1 LLGYATISEDQ
12 KGPKRIKS
20 VVSGRLELVGVRI
33 GVRGRTGSSTG
44 EYWEYWGVLLGVQ

>member
-1 LLGYATISEDQ
+1 MLGYATISEDQ

-33 GVRGRTGSSTG
+33 GVRGRYWEYW